1 MTSSSSS
8 HTLLADVGGTNARFA
23 LAVPSRRSPLL
34 NDSIKRYRVAD
45 YDSLADAARQYLADT
60 QATVNHAVLAIAGR
74 IVDDEVHATN
84 SSWTIA
90 APDIAR
96 KLGIERVHLV
106 NDFAAMSM
114 SVPLLGEDDLEAVG
128 DAPFQPIGHGA
139 QNFAVVGPGTGLGV
153 GGLIMRDGKP
163 YVLETEGGHTG
174 FAPENEEE
182 TAIRE
187 HLRRRYGPRISNERL
202 ICGRGLQNIY
212 EALADIHGNTPE
224 ALTPEQ
230 ITQRADDG
238 SDATCVHAVEVFCA
252 VFGAVAGDVALT
264 LGAWDGVYLAGGM
277 PPLLLPWLRK
287 GAFRERFGTKG
298 RLSASVQSI
307 RTQVITHPYAGLL
320 GAAGMAVLASGRSLL
335 PPAGREAPSGVAAR

>member
-23 LAVPSRRSPLL
+23 LAAPSQHAPLL
-34 NDSIKRYRVAD
+34 SDSIKRYRVAD
-45 YDSLADAARQYLADT
+45 YDSLADAARQYLSDT
-60 QATVNHAVLAIAGR
+60 GAQVSHAVLAIAGR
-74 IVDDEVHATN
+74 IVGDEVHATN
-84 SSWTIA
+84 SPWKIS
-90 APDIAR
+90 APDITAKLDIAR
-96 KLGIERVHLV
+96 VKLV

-114 SVPLLGEDDLEAVG
+114 SVPLLTESDLEVVG
-128 DAPFQPIGHGA
+128 DAAPAPIGQGPH
-139 QNFAVVGPGTGLGV
+139 NFAVLGPGTGLGV
-153 GGLIMRDGKP
+153 GGLIVREGKP

-174 FAPENEEE
+174 FAPENDEE

-187 HLRRRYGPRISNERL
+187 HLRQRYGHRISNERL

-212 EALADIHGNTPE
+212 EALADIHGRSRE
-224 ALTPEQ
+224 ELTPEQ
-230 ITQRADDG
+230 ITTRANEG
-238 SDATCVHAVEVFCA
+238 SDETCVHAVEVFCA

-277 PPLLLPWLRK
+277 PPLLLSWLRK

-307 RTQVITHPYAGLL
+307 CTRVITHPYAGLL
-320 GAAGMAVLASGRSLL
+320 GAAAMAVIESGRSLL
-335 PPAGREAPSGVAAR
+335 PPEQAPRRAAAG